1 MAAREISDFTKK
13 KPAKKKQ
20 TSAPTPDTK
29 AVKPKTTVKPKVKAK
44 PVVKEP
50 TTTKDKLPAKKIVK
64 KKKKKAETLPTKVT
78 RDNIDV
84 QGQQLIQA
92 GRAQIE
98 RLQDSAF
105 DKNREHI
112 DEYTAMFDSLVYIS
126 REAMRKYRDS
136 HSSKDIYPLLKTYE
150 SLREV
155 IADLK
160 ALQDVGEYIE
170 QIDIN
175 VLRPLSM
182 TFAQI
187 LMNLVRGAIDHSR
200 KTFTPEVAD
209 SLERH
214 IRSQASTAGIEADL
228 AYKTSLENTR
238 MILVG

>member
-13 KPAKKKQ
+13 KPAKKKLK
-20 TSAPTPDTK
+20 SAPTPDTK
-29 AVKPKTTVKPKVKAK
+29 TVKPKTKVAVPTKEVKS
-44 PVVKEP
+44 VKE
-50 TTTKDKLPAKKIVK
+50 KLPTKKIVK
-64 KKKKKAETLPTKVT
+64 KKKKKTDLPVKVT
-78 RDNIDV
+78 RDNIADA
-84 QGQQLIQA
+84 GQQLIQA

-126 REAMRKYRDS
+126 RHAMEKYRDS
-136 HSSKDIYPLLKTYE
+136 KSSKDIYPLLKTYE

-155 IADLK
+155 IADMK

>member
-13 KPAKKKQ
+13 KPAKKKLK
-20 TSAPTPDTK
+20 SAPTPDTK
-29 AVKPKTTVKPKVKAK
+29 TVKPKAK
-44 PVVKEP
+44 TVE
-50 TTTKDKLPAKKIVK
+50 PAKKSKAVKDSPPVRKVVK
-64 KKKKKAETLPTKVT
+64 KKKTDTLPAKVT
-78 RDNIDV
+78 RDNMDV
-84 QGQQLIQA
+84 QAQQLIQA

-155 IADLK
+155 IADMK
-160 ALQDVGEYIE
+160 ALQDVGEYID

-187 LMNLVRGAIDHSR
+187 LMNLVRGVIDHSR

-209 SLERH
+209 SLERY
-214 IRSQASTAGIEADL
+214 IRSQGSTAGIEADL